1 VRPVLRGPDE
11 TALAG
16 LGVNVPEPFLK
27 KHSVERRI
35 TMPGQSGKTV
45 WAPERQSVPLSRS
58 CRPEALRQGSP
69 DSCFT
74 TEGEHRRLQFFGHQ
88 FSTSN

>member
-1 VRPVLRGPDE
+1 MCGRYLRRPDE

-16 LGVNVPEPFLK
+16 LGANVPEPFLK

-45 WAPERQSVPLSRS
+45 
-58 CRPEALRQGSP
+58 
-69 DSCFT
+69 
-74 TEGEHRRLQFFGHQ
+74 
-88 FSTSN
+88 

>member
-1 VRPVLRGPDE
+1 LRGNSTYSTSATIAAVVMTSKTIEKPYVRPVLRGPDE

-16 LGVNVPEPFLK
+16 LGANVPEPFLK

-45 WAPERQSVPLSRS
+45 
-58 CRPEALRQGSP
+58 
-69 DSCFT
+69 
-74 TEGEHRRLQFFGHQ
+74 
-88 FSTSN
+88 